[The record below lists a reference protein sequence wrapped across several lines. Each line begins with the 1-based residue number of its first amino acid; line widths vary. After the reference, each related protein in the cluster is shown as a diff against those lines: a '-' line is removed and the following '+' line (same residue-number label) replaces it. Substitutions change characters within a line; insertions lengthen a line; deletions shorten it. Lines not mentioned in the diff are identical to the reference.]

1 MEGLAISHLRGLTL
15 EQHLIEAVKICQVS
29 ALILI
34 NLIIAE
40 VVNELLGQE
49 NALQVLMHGL
59 FKLTSIFQTDVVS
72 F

>member
-1 MEGLAISHLRGLTL
+1 MEGLAVGHLRGLTL

-29 ALILI
+29 ALIFI

-40 VVNELLGQE
+40 VVNELLRQE
-49 NALQVLMHGL
+49 NALQVLVHGL